1 MTDENYHALM
11 VAVCRQAM
19 FDYYRWRRWMKVGFP
34 KVCDIT
40 ELDYQL
46 AVEYMKSD
54 SFSAVMGETGDR
66 VMKLLDEK
74 IENNEPFKAVG
85 FGGYDDEQI

>member
-19 FDYYRWRRWMKVGFP
+19 YDYYRWRHWQKVGFP

-40 ELDYQL
+40 EIDYLL
-46 AVEYMKSD
+46 AIEYMQSD
-54 SFSAVMGETGDR
+54 AFESVMGETGSH

-74 IENNEPFKAVG
+74 IEKDEPFKAKG
-85 FGGYDDEQI
+85 YGGYDDE